1 MDQTLAQAEFT
12 RCLQLAYSGELGAVR
27 AYLAHARCLRGRPER
42 ELISRILKDEI
53 RHRRRLLRM
62 LGELQSAPDPSA
74 ERRMNFVGR
83 TIGVL
88 CFVGGWFIPMY
99 GAARIERDNIVE
111 YEIAA
116 RLAWFAGHGEW
127 TDELLA
133 LGEVE
138 WDHELCL
145 RTEATRHWA
154 WRWFPT
160 WKAPAPRNSIRER
173 FASFLKNP
181 TPVRRRT
188 NLLLP

>member
-1 MDQTLAQAEFT
+1 MDDESGYFEISELPDKWELEPQRSTEVEVSFVPMTDGGFT
-12 RCLQLAYSGELGAVR
+12 TALQVVSNDPDGDQLADVVGFGEEQG
-27 AYLAHARCLRGRPER
+27 RCENL
-42 ELISRILKDEI
+42 ELSFL
-53 RHRRRLLRM
+53 
-62 LGELQSAPDPSA
+62 
-74 ERRMNFVGR
+74 
-83 TIGVL
+83 
-88 CFVGGWFIPMY
+88 
-99 GAARIERDNIVE
+99 VE